1 MDVYTFNRLQK
12 TFGQRT
18 PAGFLVLYKCRY
30 KQFMDAVPKN
40 SRTLRKTAVRLPCA
54 CANLRRADRVVT
66 QFYDAVLRPSGLRAT
81 QFTLL
86 QALNTAPEI
95 SQKQLSELL
104 EIDTTTLTRTLAPL
118 REKGWLHSVAGAD
131 RRELRLSL
139 TAAGRWEYKRALPY
153 WQSAQKGLEQALGK
167 ETWNRLIDAA
177 VRAAGVVTERA
188 SSSIDFPRG

>member
-118 REKGWLHSVAGAD
+118 RRKGWLHSEAGDD

-139 TAAGRWEYKRALPY
+139 ARAGKRAYDRALPF
-153 WQSAQKGLEQALGK
+153 WQSAQKGLERALGK
-167 ETWNRLIDAA
+167 ENWNKLMDVA
-177 VRAAGVVTERA
+177 VRTAGVILKP
-188 SSSIDFPRG
+188 SSTTTRS